1 MTISNSNLLKP
12 FITGSKLLPFKDDVF
27 SKTEEQ
33 FKKSPHGKS
42 LFISGNE
49 NLVNISAEKIDEIK
63 NSKNFFSN
71 IVNIII
77 LLIKHPDKILP
88 ILHGCPAESIEFI
101 KNAKR
106 TGQWSY
112 EMTDKY
118 GQSIEVSYIFTDTID
133 NKSDGKLCL
142 KICNSCNQ
150 NDSSTHEYK
159 IEHQQLKNHI
169 KQLEE
174 WALLEKFYDN
184 NAYYSKRTKQLE
196 KKITDAGFITGKVN
210 AEKFNVKEFKDD
222 ITSMLCE
229 QPPLRTHQISSS
241 GYVSADKLPKL
252 YELNLKDA
260 QRDLKTTPVDID
272 GVSLKFKT
280 RERIAEEI
288 AKKTAKKTAEK
299 TAKKNSE
306 IIAKQNANSI
316 EEKNIEK
323 NNKET
328 NPEDNFVLKF
338 SQEEINEM
346 LLDYS
351 DEEQKKLRPFFTS
364 DHIYCLFDAFS
375 QCLYN
380 VARDGSPRYAGLLQ
394 QIASKC
400 AILQDFDQQLFWR
413 TFSGG
418 VFHRRIS
425 VNSEPEKTDVWRFS
439 TQFDFPHINDNG
451 ELSRTVLMFEGVA
464 ESNFKD
470 IANHSSECFS
480 YSCYAAPL
488 DVNAKK

>member
-12 FITGSKLLPFKDDVF
+12 FITGSKLLPFKEDVF

-159 IEHQQLKNHI
+159 IDHQQLKNHI

-288 AKKTAKKTAEK
+288 AKKTAEK

-480 YSCYAAPL
+480 YRCYAAPL
-488 DVNAKK
+488 DANAKK

>member
-159 IEHQQLKNHI
+159 IDHQQLKNHI

-288 AKKTAKKTAEK
+288 AKKTAEK

-306 IIAKQNANSI
+306 IIAKQNANRI

-323 NNKET
+323 NKKET

-470 IANHSSECFS
+470 IANHSSERFS

>member
-12 FITGSKLLPFKDDVF
+12 FITGTELPPFKEDVF

-33 FKKSPHGKS
+33 FKKSPHGKL

-88 ILHGCPAESIEFI
+88 ILHGCPAESIELI

-112 EMTDKY
+112 EMTDKN

-133 NKSDGKLCL
+133 DKSDGKLCL

-159 IEHQQLKNHI
+159 IDHQQLKNHI
-169 KQLEE
+169 RQLEE

-196 KKITDAGFITGKVN
+196 KKIADAGFITGKVN

-229 QPPLRTHQISSS
+229 QTPLHTHQLSSS
-241 GYVSADKLPKL
+241 GYVSADKLPDL
-252 YELNLKDA
+252 YKTNLKDA

-272 GVSLKFKT
+272 GVSLKSKT
-280 RERIAEEI
+280 R
-288 AKKTAKKTAEK
+288 KKTA
-299 TAKKNSE
+299 E
-306 IIAKQNANSI
+306 IIAKQNAKSI

-323 NNKET
+323 NKKET

-375 QCLYN
+375 QGLYN
-380 VARDGSPRYAGLLQ
+380 VARNGSPRYAGLLR

-439 TQFDFPHINDNG
+439 TQFDFPHINENG

-480 YSCYAAPL
+480 YRCYAAPL
-488 DVNAKK
+488 DANAKK

>member
-12 FITGSKLLPFKDDVF
+12 FITGTELPPFKEDVF

-33 FKKSPHGKS
+33 FKKSTYGKS
-42 LFISGNE
+42 LLISGNE

-88 ILHGCPAESIEFI
+88 ILHGCPVESIEVI

-112 EMTDKY
+112 EMTDKN

-133 NKSDGKLCL
+133 DKSDGKLCL

-159 IEHQQLKNHI
+159 IDHQQLKNHI
-169 KQLEE
+169 RQLEE

-196 KKITDAGFITGKVN
+196 KKIADAGFITRKVK
-210 AEKFNVKEFKDD
+210 AENFNVKEFKDD
-222 ITSMLCE
+222 IASMLCE
-229 QPPLRTHQISSS
+229 QPPMRTHQISSS
-241 GYVSADKLPKL
+241 GYVSADKLHKL
-252 YELNLKDA
+252 YKTNLEDA

-272 GVSLKFKT
+272 GVSLKSIT
-280 RERIAEEI
+280 REKIAEEI
-288 AKKTAKKTAEK
+288 AKKTA
-299 TAKKNSE
+299 E
-306 IIAKQNANSI
+306 IIAKQNAKSI

-323 NNKET
+323 NKKQT
-328 NPEDNFVLKF
+328 NSEDNFVLKF
-338 SQEEINEM
+338 SPEEINEM

-375 QCLYN
+375 QGLHN
-380 VARDGSPRYAGLLQ
+380 VARNGSPRYAGLLR
-394 QIASKC
+394 QIASKS

-413 TFSGG
+413 TFTGG
-418 VFHRRIS
+418 VLHRHIS
-425 VNSEPEKTDVWRFS
+425 VKSEPEKTDVWRFS
-439 TQFDFPHINDNG
+439 SQFDFPHINENG

-480 YSCYAAPL
+480 YRCYAAPL
-488 DVNAKK
+488 DANAKK

>member
-1 MTISNSNLLKP
+1 
-12 FITGSKLLPFKDDVF
+12 
-27 SKTEEQ
+27 
-33 FKKSPHGKS
+33 
-42 LFISGNE
+42 
-49 NLVNISAEKIDEIK
+49 
-63 NSKNFFSN
+63 
-71 IVNIII
+71 
-77 LLIKHPDKILP
+77 DKILP

-106 TGQWSY
+106 TGQWPY

-159 IEHQQLKNHI
+159 IDHQQLKNHI

-210 AEKFNVKEFKDD
+210 AENFNVTEFKDD

-288 AKKTAKKTAEK
+288 AKKTAGKTAE
-299 TAKKNSE
+299 KNSE

-323 NNKET
+323 NKKET

>member
-12 FITGSKLLPFKDDVF
+12 FITGSKLPPFKEDVF

-33 FKKSPHGKS
+33 FKKSTHGKS
-42 LFISGNE
+42 LFICGNE

-63 NSKNFFSN
+63 NSKNFFSKV
-71 IVNIII
+71 VNIII
-77 LLIKHPDKILP
+77 LLIKYPDKILP
-88 ILHGCPAESIEFI
+88 ILHGCPAESIELI

-112 EMTDKY
+112 EMTDKN
-118 GQSIEVSYIFTDTID
+118 GQNIEVSYIFTDTID

-159 IEHQQLKNHI
+159 IDHQQLKNHI
-169 KQLEE
+169 RQLEE

-196 KKITDAGFITGKVN
+196 KKIAKAGFITGKVN

-260 QRDLKTTPVDID
+260 QRDLANTPVDIN
-272 GVSLKFKT
+272 GVSLELKT
-280 RERIAEEI
+280 RKHLAD
-288 AKKTAKKTAEK
+288 
-299 TAKKNSE
+299 
-306 IIAKQNANSI
+306 IIHVKCMR
-316 EEKNIEK
+316 EKNYTTDQGFEL
-323 NNKET
+323 
-328 NPEDNFVLKF
+328 PEEVIHAL
-338 SQEEINEM
+338 

-351 DEEQKKLRPFFTS
+351 DEQQIILRPFFQS
-364 DHIYCLFDAFS
+364 AHMDCLFDAFCQELHNIS
-375 QCLYN
+375 
-380 VARDGSPRYAGLLQ
+380 RDGSPRYADLIE
-394 QIASKC
+394 QIGSNSEK
-400 AILQDFDQQLFWR
+400 LQDFDQQLFWR
-413 TFSGG
+413 TFTGG
-418 VFHRRIS
+418 VLHRHIS
-425 VNSEPEKTDVWRFS
+425 VKSEPEKTDVWRFS
-439 TQFDFPHINDNG
+439 SQFDFPHINENG

-480 YSCYAAPL
+480 YRCYAAPL
-488 DVNAKK
+488 DANAKK

>member
-12 FITGSKLLPFKDDVF
+12 FITGTELPPFKEDVF

-33 FKKSPHGKS
+33 FKKSPHGKL

-63 NSKNFFSN
+63 NSKSFFSN
-71 IVNIII
+71 VVNIII
-77 LLIKHPDKILP
+77 LLIKHPDKILA
-88 ILHGCPAESIEFI
+88 ILHGCPAESIEVI

-133 NKSDGKLCL
+133 DKSDGKLWL

-150 NDSSTHEYK
+150 NDSSTHQYK
-159 IEHQQLKNHI
+159 IDHQQLKNHI
-169 KQLEE
+169 RQLEE

-196 KKITDAGFITGKVN
+196 KKIADAGFITGKVN
-210 AEKFNVKEFKDD
+210 ADNFNVKEFKDD
-222 ITSMLCE
+222 IASMLCE
-229 QPPLRTHQISSS
+229 QPPMRTHQISSS
-241 GYVSADKLPKL
+241 GYLSADKVPDL
-252 YELNLKDA
+252 YKTNLKDA

-272 GVSLKFKT
+272 GVSLKSKT
-280 RERIAEEI
+280 REKIAEVIE
-288 AKKTAKKTAEK
+288 KKTEEE
-299 TAKKNSE
+299 N
-306 IIAKQNANSI
+306 AKQNAKTI

-323 NNKET
+323 NKKET

-351 DEEQKKLRPFFTS
+351 DEEQNKLRPFFTS
-364 DHIYCLFDAFS
+364 DHMYCLFDAFS
-375 QCLYN
+375 QGLHN
-380 VARDGSPRYAGLLQ
+380 VARDGSPRYAGLLH
-394 QIASKC
+394 QIASNSE
-400 AILQDFDQQLFWR
+400 ILQDFDQQLFWR
-413 TFSGG
+413 TFTGG

-439 TQFDFPHINDNG
+439 AQFDFPHINENG
-451 ELSRTVLMFEGVA
+451 DLSRTVLMFEGVA

-488 DVNAKK
+488 DANAKK

>member
-159 IEHQQLKNHI
+159 IDHQQLKNHI

-196 KKITDAGFITGKVN
+196 KKIAKAGFITGKVN

-229 QPPLRTHQISSS
+229 RPPLRTHQISSS

-260 QRDLKTTPVDID
+260 QRDLANTPVDIN
-272 GVSLKFKT
+272 GVSLELKT
-280 RERIAEEI
+280 RRHLAD
-288 AKKTAKKTAEK
+288 
-299 TAKKNSE
+299 
-306 IIAKQNANSI
+306 IIHVKCMR
-316 EEKNIEK
+316 EKNYTTDQGFEL
-323 NNKET
+323 
-328 NPEDNFVLKF
+328 PEEVIHAL
-338 SQEEINEM
+338 

-351 DEEQKKLRPFFTS
+351 DEQQIILRPFFQS
-364 DHIYCLFDAFS
+364 AHMDCLFDAFCQELHNIS
-375 QCLYN
+375 
-380 VARDGSPRYAGLLQ
+380 RDGSPRYADLIE
-394 QIASKC
+394 QIGSNSEK
-400 AILQDFDQQLFWR
+400 LQDFDQQLFWR
-413 TFSGG
+413 TFTGG
-418 VFHRRIS
+418 VLHRHIS
-425 VNSEPEKTDVWRFS
+425 VKSESEKTDVWRFS
-439 TQFDFPHINDNG
+439 SQFDFPHINENG

-480 YSCYAAPL
+480 YRCYAAPL
-488 DVNAKK
+488 DANAKK

>member
-12 FITGSKLLPFKDDVF
+12 FITGAELPPFKEDVF

-33 FKKSPHGKS
+33 FKKSTHGKS

-63 NSKNFFSN
+63 NSKSFFSN
-71 IVNIII
+71 VVNIII
-77 LLIKHPDKILP
+77 LLIKHPDKILA
-88 ILHGCPAESIEFI
+88 ILHGCPAESIEVI

-133 NKSDGKLCL
+133 DKSDGKLCL

-159 IEHQQLKNHI
+159 IDHQQLKNHI
-169 KQLEE
+169 RQLEE

-184 NAYYSKRTKQLE
+184 NAHNSKRTKQLE
-196 KKITDAGFITGKVN
+196 KKIADAGFITGKVN
-210 AEKFNVKEFKDD
+210 ADNFNVNEFKDD
-222 ITSMLCE
+222 IASMLCE
-229 QPPLRTHQISSS
+229 QPPMRTHQISSS
-241 GYVSADKLPKL
+241 GYLSADKVPDL
-252 YELNLKDA
+252 YKTNLKDA
-260 QRDLKTTPVDID
+260 KRDLKTTPVDID
-272 GVSLKFKT
+272 GVSLKPKT
-280 RERIAEEI
+280 REKIAEVIE
-288 AKKTAKKTAEK
+288 KKTE
-299 TAKKNSE
+299 E
-306 IIAKQNANSI
+306 IIAKQNAKSI

-323 NNKET
+323 NKKQT
-328 NPEDNFVLKF
+328 NSEDNFVLKF
-338 SQEEINEM
+338 SPEEINEM

-375 QCLYN
+375 QCLHN
-380 VARDGSPRYAGLLQ
+380 VARNGSPRYAGLLQ

-439 TQFDFPHINDNG
+439 SQFHFPHINENG

-488 DVNAKK
+488 DANAKK

>member
-12 FITGSKLLPFKDDVF
+12 FITGSKLPPFKEDVF

-33 FKKSPHGKS
+33 FKKSTHGKS
-42 LFISGNE
+42 LFICGNE

-71 IVNIII
+71 VVNIII
-77 LLIKHPDKILP
+77 LLIKYPDKILP
-88 ILHGCPAESIEFI
+88 ILHGCPAESIELI

-112 EMTDKY
+112 EMTDKN
-118 GQSIEVSYIFTDTID
+118 GQNIEVSYIFTDTID
-133 NKSDGKLCL
+133 NQSDGKLCL

-159 IEHQQLKNHI
+159 IDHQQLKNHI
-169 KQLEE
+169 RQLEE

-196 KKITDAGFITGKVN
+196 KKIAKAGFITGKVN

-260 QRDLKTTPVDID
+260 QRDLANTPVDIN
-272 GVSLKFKT
+272 GVSLELKT
-280 RERIAEEI
+280 RRHLAD
-288 AKKTAKKTAEK
+288 
-299 TAKKNSE
+299 
-306 IIAKQNANSI
+306 IIHVKCMR
-316 EEKNIEK
+316 EKNYTTDQGFEL
-323 NNKET
+323 
-328 NPEDNFVLKF
+328 PEEVIHAL
-338 SQEEINEM
+338 

-351 DEEQKKLRPFFTS
+351 DEQQIILRPFFQS
-364 DHIYCLFDAFS
+364 AHMDCLFDAFCQELHNIS
-375 QCLYN
+375 
-380 VARDGSPRYAGLLQ
+380 RDGSPRYADLIE
-394 QIASKC
+394 QIGSNSEK
-400 AILQDFDQQLFWR
+400 LQDFDQQLFWR
-413 TFSGG
+413 TFTGG
-418 VFHRRIS
+418 VLHRHIS
-425 VNSEPEKTDVWRFS
+425 VKSEPEKTDVWRFS
-439 TQFDFPHINDNG
+439 SQFDFPHINENG

-480 YSCYAAPL
+480 YRCYAAPL
-488 DVNAKK
+488 DANAKK

>member
-1 MTISNSNLLKP
+1 
-12 FITGSKLLPFKDDVF
+12 
-27 SKTEEQ
+27 
-33 FKKSPHGKS
+33 
-42 LFISGNE
+42 
-49 NLVNISAEKIDEIK
+49 
-63 NSKNFFSN
+63 
-71 IVNIII
+71 
-77 LLIKHPDKILP
+77 P
-88 ILHGCPAESIEFI
+88 ILHGCPAESIELI

-112 EMTDKY
+112 EMTDKN
-118 GQSIEVSYIFTDTID
+118 GQNIEVSYIFTDTID

-159 IEHQQLKNHI
+159 IDHQQLKNHI
-169 KQLEE
+169 RQLEE

-196 KKITDAGFITGKVN
+196 KKIAKAGFITGKVN

-260 QRDLKTTPVDID
+260 QRDLANTPVDIN
-272 GVSLKFKT
+272 GVSLELKT
-280 RERIAEEI
+280 RRHLAD
-288 AKKTAKKTAEK
+288 
-299 TAKKNSE
+299 
-306 IIAKQNANSI
+306 IIHVKCMR
-316 EEKNIEK
+316 EKNYTTDQGFEL
-323 NNKET
+323 
-328 NPEDNFVLKF
+328 PEEVIHAL
-338 SQEEINEM
+338 

-351 DEEQKKLRPFFTS
+351 DEQQIILRPFFQS
-364 DHIYCLFDAFS
+364 AHMDCLFDAFCQELHNIS
-375 QCLYN
+375 
-380 VARDGSPRYAGLLQ
+380 RDGSPRYADLIE
-394 QIASKC
+394 QIGSNSEK
-400 AILQDFDQQLFWR
+400 LQDFDQQLFWR
-413 TFSGG
+413 TFTGG
-418 VFHRRIS
+418 VLHRHIS
-425 VNSEPEKTDVWRFS
+425 VKSEPEKTDVWRFS
-439 TQFDFPHINDNG
+439 SQFDFPHINENG

-480 YSCYAAPL
+480 YRCYAAPL
-488 DVNAKK
+488 DANAKK

>member
-118 GQSIEVSYIFTDTID
+118 GQSIEVSYIFTDAID
-133 NKSDGKLCL
+133 NKPAGKLCL
-142 KICNSCNQ
+142 KICNSCSQ
-150 NDSSTHEYK
+150 NDFSTYEYIIDHK
-159 IEHQQLKNHI
+159 QLKNHI
-169 KQLEE
+169 RQLEE
-174 WALLEKFYDN
+174 WGLLEKFYDN
-184 NAYYSKRTKQLE
+184 NAHYSKRTKQLE
-196 KKITDAGFITGKVN
+196 KKIADAGFITGKVK
-210 AEKFNVKEFKDD
+210 AENFNVTEFKDD
-222 ITSMLCE
+222 IASMLCE
-229 QPPLRTHQISSS
+229 QTPLHTHQLSSS
-241 GYVSADKLPKL
+241 GYVSADKLPDL
-252 YELNLKDA
+252 YKTNLKDA

-272 GVSLKFKT
+272 GVSLKSKT
-280 RERIAEEI
+280 RKRIAEEI
-288 AKKTAKKTAEK
+288 AKKTA
-299 TAKKNSE
+299 E
-306 IIAKQNANSI
+306 IISKQNAKSI

-323 NNKET
+323 NKKET
-328 NPEDNFVLKF
+328 NTEDNFVLKF
-338 SQEEINEM
+338 SPEEINEM

-375 QCLYN
+375 QCLHN

-394 QIASKC
+394 QIASNSE
-400 AILQDFDQQLFWR
+400 ILQDFDQQLFWR

-439 TQFDFPHINDNG
+439 TQFDFPHINENG

-480 YSCYAAPL
+480 YRCYAAPL
-488 DVNAKK
+488 DANAKK

>member
-1 MTISNSNLLKP
+1 
-12 FITGSKLLPFKDDVF
+12 
-27 SKTEEQ
+27 
-33 FKKSPHGKS
+33 
-42 LFISGNE
+42 
-49 NLVNISAEKIDEIK
+49 
-63 NSKNFFSN
+63 
-71 IVNIII
+71 
-77 LLIKHPDKILP
+77 
-88 ILHGCPAESIEFI
+88 
-101 KNAKR
+101 
-106 TGQWSY
+106 
-112 EMTDKY
+112 MTDKY

-159 IEHQQLKNHI
+159 IDHQQLKNHI

-288 AKKTAKKTAEK
+288 AKKTAEK

-418 VFHRRIS
+418 GFHRRIS

-480 YSCYAAPL
+480 YRCYAAPL
-488 DVNAKK
+488 DANAKK

>member
-1 MTISNSNLLKP
+1 
-12 FITGSKLLPFKDDVF
+12 
-27 SKTEEQ
+27 
-33 FKKSPHGKS
+33 
-42 LFISGNE
+42 
-49 NLVNISAEKIDEIK
+49 
-63 NSKNFFSN
+63 

-88 ILHGCPAESIEFI
+88 ILHGCPVESIEVI

-112 EMTDKY
+112 EMTDKN

-133 NKSDGKLCL
+133 DKSDGKLCL

-159 IEHQQLKNHI
+159 IDHQQLKNHI
-169 KQLEE
+169 RQLEE

-196 KKITDAGFITGKVN
+196 KKIADAGFITRKVK
-210 AEKFNVKEFKDD
+210 AENFNVKEFKDD
-222 ITSMLCE
+222 IASMLCE
-229 QPPLRTHQISSS
+229 QPPMRTHQISSS
-241 GYVSADKLPKL
+241 GYVSADKLHKL
-252 YELNLKDA
+252 YKTNLEDA

-272 GVSLKFKT
+272 GVSLKSIT
-280 RERIAEEI
+280 REKIAEEI
-288 AKKTAKKTAEK
+288 AKKTA
-299 TAKKNSE
+299 E
-306 IIAKQNANSI
+306 IIAKQNAKSI

-323 NNKET
+323 NKKQT
-328 NPEDNFVLKF
+328 NSEDNFVLKF
-338 SQEEINEM
+338 SPEEINEM

-375 QCLYN
+375 QGLHN
-380 VARDGSPRYAGLLQ
+380 VARNGSPRYAGLLR
-394 QIASKC
+394 QIASKS

-413 TFSGG
+413 TFTGG
-418 VFHRRIS
+418 VLHRHIS
-425 VNSEPEKTDVWRFS
+425 VKSEPEKTDVWRFS
-439 TQFDFPHINDNG
+439 SQFDFPHINENG

-480 YSCYAAPL
+480 YRCYAAPL
-488 DVNAKK
+488 DANAKK

>member
-106 TGQWSY
+106 TGEWSY
-112 EMTDKY
+112 EMIDKN

-159 IEHQQLKNHI
+159 IDHQQLKNHI
-169 KQLEE
+169 RQLEE

-196 KKITDAGFITGKVN
+196 KKIAKAGFITGKVN

-260 QRDLKTTPVDID
+260 QRDLANTPVDIN
-272 GVSLKFKT
+272 GVSLELKT
-280 RERIAEEI
+280 RRHLAD
-288 AKKTAKKTAEK
+288 
-299 TAKKNSE
+299 
-306 IIAKQNANSI
+306 IIHVKCMR
-316 EEKNIEK
+316 EKNYTTDQGFEL
-323 NNKET
+323 
-328 NPEDNFVLKF
+328 PEEVIHAL
-338 SQEEINEM
+338 

-351 DEEQKKLRPFFTS
+351 DEQQIILRPFFQS
-364 DHIYCLFDAFS
+364 AHMDCLFDAFCQELHNIS
-375 QCLYN
+375 
-380 VARDGSPRYAGLLQ
+380 RDGSPRYADLIE
-394 QIASKC
+394 QIGSNSEK
-400 AILQDFDQQLFWR
+400 LQDFDQQLFWR
-413 TFSGG
+413 TFTGG
-418 VFHRRIS
+418 VLHRHIS
-425 VNSEPEKTDVWRFS
+425 VKSEPEKTDVWRFS
-439 TQFDFPHINDNG
+439 SQFDFPHINENG

-480 YSCYAAPL
+480 YRCYAAPL
-488 DVNAKK
+488 DANAKK

>member
-1 MTISNSNLLKP
+1 
-12 FITGSKLLPFKDDVF
+12 
-27 SKTEEQ
+27 
-33 FKKSPHGKS
+33 
-42 LFISGNE
+42 
-49 NLVNISAEKIDEIK
+49 
-63 NSKNFFSN
+63 
-71 IVNIII
+71 II

-159 IEHQQLKNHI
+159 IDHQQLKNHI

-288 AKKTAKKTAEK
+288 AKKTAEK

>member
-12 FITGSKLLPFKDDVF
+12 FITGSKLPPFKEDVF

-33 FKKSPHGKS
+33 FKKSTHGKS
-42 LFISGNE
+42 LFICGNE

-63 NSKNFFSN
+63 NSKDFFSN

-88 ILHGCPAESIEFI
+88 ILHGCPAESIELI

-112 EMTDKY
+112 EMTDKN
-118 GQSIEVSYIFTDTID
+118 GQNIEVSYIFTDTID

-159 IEHQQLKNHI
+159 IDHQQLKNHI
-169 KQLEE
+169 RQLEE

-196 KKITDAGFITGKVN
+196 KKIAKAGFITGKVN

-260 QRDLKTTPVDID
+260 QRDLANTPVDIN
-272 GVSLKFKT
+272 GVSLELKT
-280 RERIAEEI
+280 RRHLAD
-288 AKKTAKKTAEK
+288 
-299 TAKKNSE
+299 
-306 IIAKQNANSI
+306 IIHVKCMR
-316 EEKNIEK
+316 EKNYTTDQGFEL
-323 NNKET
+323 
-328 NPEDNFVLKF
+328 PEEVIHAL
-338 SQEEINEM
+338 

-351 DEEQKKLRPFFTS
+351 DEQQIILRPFFQS
-364 DHIYCLFDAFS
+364 AHMDCLFDAFCQELHNIS
-375 QCLYN
+375 
-380 VARDGSPRYAGLLQ
+380 RDGSPRYADLIE
-394 QIASKC
+394 QIGSNSEK
-400 AILQDFDQQLFWR
+400 LQDFDQQLFWR
-413 TFSGG
+413 TFTGG
-418 VFHRRIS
+418 VLHRHIS
-425 VNSEPEKTDVWRFS
+425 VKSEPEKTDVWRFS
-439 TQFDFPHINDNG
+439 SQFDFPHINENG

-480 YSCYAAPL
+480 YRCYAAPL
-488 DVNAKK
+488 DANAKK

>member
-12 FITGSKLLPFKDDVF
+12 FITGTELPPFKEDVF

-33 FKKSPHGKS
+33 FKKSTYGKS

-88 ILHGCPAESIEFI
+88 ILHGCPVESIEVI

-112 EMTDKY
+112 EMTDKN
-118 GQSIEVSYIFTDTID
+118 GQNIEVSYIFTDTID
-133 NKSDGKLCL
+133 DKSDGKLCL

-150 NDSSTHEYK
+150 NDSSKHEYK
-159 IEHQQLKNHI
+159 IDHQQLKNHI
-169 KQLEE
+169 RQLEE

-196 KKITDAGFITGKVN
+196 KKIAKAGFITGKVN

-260 QRDLKTTPVDID
+260 QRDLANTPVDIN
-272 GVSLKFKT
+272 GVSLELKT
-280 RERIAEEI
+280 RRHLAD
-288 AKKTAKKTAEK
+288 
-299 TAKKNSE
+299 
-306 IIAKQNANSI
+306 IIHVKCMR
-316 EEKNIEK
+316 EKNYTTDQGFEL
-323 NNKET
+323 
-328 NPEDNFVLKF
+328 PEEVIHAL
-338 SQEEINEM
+338 

-351 DEEQKKLRPFFTS
+351 DEQQIILRPFFQS
-364 DHIYCLFDAFS
+364 AHMDCLFDAFWQELHNIS
-375 QCLYN
+375 
-380 VARDGSPRYAGLLQ
+380 RDGSPRYADLIE
-394 QIASKC
+394 QIGSNSEK
-400 AILQDFDQQLFWR
+400 LQDFDQQLFWR
-413 TFSGG
+413 TFTGG
-418 VFHRRIS
+418 VLHRHIS
-425 VNSEPEKTDVWRFS
+425 VKSEPEKTDVWRFS
-439 TQFDFPHINDNG
+439 SQFDFPHINENG

-480 YSCYAAPL
+480 YRCYAAPL
-488 DVNAKK
+488 DANAKK

>member
-1 MTISNSNLLKP
+1 Y
-12 FITGSKLLPFKDDVF
+12 
-27 SKTEEQ
+27 
-33 FKKSPHGKS
+33 
-42 LFISGNE
+42 
-49 NLVNISAEKIDEIK
+49 
-63 NSKNFFSN
+63 
-71 IVNIII
+71 
-77 LLIKHPDKILP
+77 PDKILP
-88 ILHGCPAESIEFI
+88 ILHGCPAESIELI

-112 EMTDKY
+112 EMTDKN
-118 GQSIEVSYIFTDTID
+118 GQNIEVSYIFTDTID

-159 IEHQQLKNHI
+159 IDHQQLKNHI
-169 KQLEE
+169 RQLEE

-196 KKITDAGFITGKVN
+196 KKIAKAGFITGKVN

-260 QRDLKTTPVDID
+260 QRDLANTPVDIN
-272 GVSLKFKT
+272 GVSLELKT
-280 RERIAEEI
+280 RRHLAD
-288 AKKTAKKTAEK
+288 
-299 TAKKNSE
+299 
-306 IIAKQNANSI
+306 IIHVKCMR
-316 EEKNIEK
+316 EKNYTTDQGFEL
-323 NNKET
+323 
-328 NPEDNFVLKF
+328 PEEVIHAL
-338 SQEEINEM
+338 

-351 DEEQKKLRPFFTS
+351 DEQQIILRPFFQS
-364 DHIYCLFDAFS
+364 AHMDCLFDAFCQELHNIS
-375 QCLYN
+375 
-380 VARDGSPRYAGLLQ
+380 RDGSPRYADLIE
-394 QIASKC
+394 QIGSNSEK
-400 AILQDFDQQLFWR
+400 LQDFDQQLFWR
-413 TFSGG
+413 TFTGG
-418 VFHRRIS
+418 VLHRHIS
-425 VNSEPEKTDVWRFS
+425 VKSEPEKTDVWRFS
-439 TQFDFPHINDNG
+439 SQFDFPHINENG

-480 YSCYAAPL
+480 YRCYAAPL
-488 DVNAKK
+488 DANAKK

>member
-63 NSKNFFSN
+63 NRKNFFSN

-159 IEHQQLKNHI
+159 IDHQQLKNHI

-260 QRDLKTTPVDID
+260 QRDLANTPVDIN
-272 GVSLKFKT
+272 GVSLELKT
-280 RERIAEEI
+280 RRHLAD
-288 AKKTAKKTAEK
+288 
-299 TAKKNSE
+299 
-306 IIAKQNANSI
+306 IIHVKCMR
-316 EEKNIEK
+316 EKNYTTDQGFEL
-323 NNKET
+323 
-328 NPEDNFVLKF
+328 PEEVIHAL
-338 SQEEINEM
+338 

-351 DEEQKKLRPFFTS
+351 DEQQIILRPFFQS
-364 DHIYCLFDAFS
+364 AHMDCLFDAFCQELHNIS
-375 QCLYN
+375 
-380 VARDGSPRYAGLLQ
+380 RDGSPRYADLIE
-394 QIASKC
+394 QIGSNSEK
-400 AILQDFDQQLFWR
+400 LQDFDQQLFWR
-413 TFSGG
+413 TFTGG
-418 VFHRRIS
+418 VLHRHIS
-425 VNSEPEKTDVWRFS
+425 VKSEPEKTDVWRFS
-439 TQFDFPHINDNG
+439 SQFDFPHINENG

-480 YSCYAAPL
+480 YRCYAAPL
-488 DVNAKK
+488 DANAKK

>member
-1 MTISNSNLLKP
+1 
-12 FITGSKLLPFKDDVF
+12 
-27 SKTEEQ
+27 
-33 FKKSPHGKS
+33 
-42 LFISGNE
+42 
-49 NLVNISAEKIDEIK
+49 
-63 NSKNFFSN
+63 
-71 IVNIII
+71 
-77 LLIKHPDKILP
+77 
-88 ILHGCPAESIEFI
+88 
-101 KNAKR
+101 
-106 TGQWSY
+106 
-112 EMTDKY
+112 MTDKY

-288 AKKTAKKTAEK
+288 AKKTAEK

>member
-1 MTISNSNLLKP
+1 
-12 FITGSKLLPFKDDVF
+12 
-27 SKTEEQ
+27 
-33 FKKSPHGKS
+33 
-42 LFISGNE
+42 
-49 NLVNISAEKIDEIK
+49 
-63 NSKNFFSN
+63 
-71 IVNIII
+71 
-77 LLIKHPDKILP
+77 
-88 ILHGCPAESIEFI
+88 HGCPAESIELI

-112 EMTDKY
+112 EMTDKN
-118 GQSIEVSYIFTDTID
+118 GQNIEVSYIFTDTID

-159 IEHQQLKNHI
+159 IDHQQLKNHI
-169 KQLEE
+169 RQLEE

-196 KKITDAGFITGKVN
+196 KKIAKAGFITGKVN

-260 QRDLKTTPVDID
+260 QRDLANTPVDIN
-272 GVSLKFKT
+272 GVSLELKT
-280 RERIAEEI
+280 RRHLAD
-288 AKKTAKKTAEK
+288 
-299 TAKKNSE
+299 
-306 IIAKQNANSI
+306 IIHVKCMR
-316 EEKNIEK
+316 EKNYTTDQGFEL
-323 NNKET
+323 
-328 NPEDNFVLKF
+328 PEEVIHAL
-338 SQEEINEM
+338 

-351 DEEQKKLRPFFTS
+351 DEQQIILRPFFQS
-364 DHIYCLFDAFS
+364 AHMDCLFDAFCQELHNIS
-375 QCLYN
+375 
-380 VARDGSPRYAGLLQ
+380 RDGSPRYADLIE
-394 QIASKC
+394 QIGSNSEK
-400 AILQDFDQQLFWR
+400 LQDFDQQLFWR
-413 TFSGG
+413 TFTGG
-418 VFHRRIS
+418 VLHRHIS
-425 VNSEPEKTDVWRFS
+425 VKSEPEKTDVWRFS
-439 TQFDFPHINDNG
+439 SQFDFPHINENG

-480 YSCYAAPL
+480 YRCYAAPL
-488 DVNAKK
+488 DANAKK

>member
-159 IEHQQLKNHI
+159 IDHQQLKNHI

-210 AEKFNVKEFKDD
+210 AEKFNVKKFKDD

-288 AKKTAKKTAEK
+288 AKKTAEK

-323 NNKET
+323 NNKEI

>member
-1 MTISNSNLLKP
+1 MVTLWGNYEGIS
-12 FITGSKLLPFKDDVF
+12 
-27 SKTEEQ
+27 Q
-33 FKKSPHGKS
+33 
-42 LFISGNE
+42 

-63 NSKNFFSN
+63 NSKSFFSN
-71 IVNIII
+71 VVNIII
-77 LLIKHPDKILP
+77 LLIKHPDKILA
-88 ILHGCPAESIEFI
+88 ILHGCPAESIEVI

-133 NKSDGKLCL
+133 DKSDGKLCL

-150 NDSSTHEYK
+150 NDSSTHQYK
-159 IEHQQLKNHI
+159 IDHQQLKNHI
-169 KQLEE
+169 RQLEE

-196 KKITDAGFITGKVN
+196 KKIADAGFITGKVN
-210 AEKFNVKEFKDD
+210 ADNFNVKEFKDD
-222 ITSMLCE
+222 IASMLCE
-229 QPPLRTHQISSS
+229 QPPMRTHQISSS
-241 GYVSADKLPKL
+241 GYLSADKVPDL
-252 YELNLKDA
+252 YKTNLKDA

-272 GVSLKFKT
+272 GVSLKSKT
-280 RERIAEEI
+280 REKIAEVIE
-288 AKKTAKKTAEK
+288 KKTEEE
-299 TAKKNSE
+299 N
-306 IIAKQNANSI
+306 AKQNAKTI

-323 NNKET
+323 NKKET

-351 DEEQKKLRPFFTS
+351 DEEQNKLRPFFTS
-364 DHIYCLFDAFS
+364 DHMYCLFDAFS
-375 QCLYN
+375 QGLHN
-380 VARDGSPRYAGLLQ
+380 VARDGSPRYAGLLH
-394 QIASKC
+394 QIASNSE
-400 AILQDFDQQLFWR
+400 ILQDFDQQLFWR
-413 TFSGG
+413 TFTGG

-439 TQFDFPHINDNG
+439 AQFDFPHINENG
-451 ELSRTVLMFEGVA
+451 DLSRTVLMFEGVA

-488 DVNAKK
+488 DANAKK

>member
-12 FITGSKLLPFKDDVF
+12 FITGTEWTPFKEDVF

-33 FKKSPHGKS
+33 FKKSPHGKL

-63 NSKNFFSN
+63 NSKSFFSN
-71 IVNIII
+71 VVNIII
-77 LLIKHPDKILP
+77 LLIKHPDKILA
-88 ILHGCPAESIEFI
+88 ILHGCPAESIEVI

-133 NKSDGKLCL
+133 DKSDGKLCL
-142 KICNSCNQ
+142 KTCNSCNQ
-150 NDSSTHEYK
+150 NDSSTHQYK
-159 IEHQQLKNHI
+159 IDHQQLKNHI
-169 KQLEE
+169 RQLEE

-196 KKITDAGFITGKVN
+196 KKIADAGFITGKVN
-210 AEKFNVKEFKDD
+210 VDNFNVKEFKDD
-222 ITSMLCE
+222 IASMLCE
-229 QPPLRTHQISSS
+229 QPPMRTHQISSS
-241 GYVSADKLPKL
+241 GYLSADKVPDL
-252 YELNLKDA
+252 YKTNLKDA

-272 GVSLKFKT
+272 GVSLKSKT
-280 RERIAEEI
+280 REKIAEVIE
-288 AKKTAKKTAEK
+288 KKTEK
-299 TAKKNSE
+299 EN
-306 IIAKQNANSI
+306 AKQNAKTI

-323 NNKET
+323 NKKET

-351 DEEQKKLRPFFTS
+351 DEEQNKLRPFFTS
-364 DHIYCLFDAFS
+364 DHMYCLFDAFS
-375 QCLYN
+375 QGLHN
-380 VARDGSPRYAGLLQ
+380 VARDGSPRYAGLLH
-394 QIASKC
+394 QIASNSE
-400 AILQDFDQQLFWR
+400 ILQDFDQQLFWR
-413 TFSGG
+413 TFTGG

-439 TQFDFPHINDNG
+439 AQFDFPHINENG
-451 ELSRTVLMFEGVA
+451 DLSRTVLMFEGVA

-488 DVNAKK
+488 DANAKK

>member
-12 FITGSKLLPFKDDVF
+12 FITGTELPPFKEDVF

-33 FKKSPHGKS
+33 FKKSPHGKL

-63 NSKNFFSN
+63 NSKDFFSN

-88 ILHGCPAESIEFI
+88 ILHGCPAESIELI

-112 EMTDKY
+112 EMTDKN
-118 GQSIEVSYIFTDTID
+118 GQNIEVSYIFTDTID
-133 NKSDGKLCL
+133 DKSDGKLCL

-159 IEHQQLKNHI
+159 IDHQQLKNHI
-169 KQLEE
+169 RQLEE

-196 KKITDAGFITGKVN
+196 KKIADAGFITGKVN
-210 AEKFNVKEFKDD
+210 ADNFNVKEFKDD
-222 ITSMLCE
+222 IASMLCE
-229 QPPLRTHQISSS
+229 QPPMRTHQISSS
-241 GYVSADKLPKL
+241 GYLSADKVPDL
-252 YELNLKDA
+252 YKTNLKDA
-260 QRDLKTTPVDID
+260 QRDLKTTSVDID
-272 GVSLKFKT
+272 GVSLKSKT
-280 RERIAEEI
+280 EE
-288 AKKTAKKTAEK
+288 K
-299 TAKKNSE
+299 
-306 IIAKQNANSI
+306 IAKQNAKTI
-316 EEKNIEK
+316 EEKNSEK
-323 NNKET
+323 NKKET

-338 SQEEINEM
+338 SPEEINEM

-375 QCLYN
+375 QGLHN
-380 VARDGSPRYAGLLQ
+380 VARNGSPRYTGLLH
-394 QIASKC
+394 QIASNSE
-400 AILQDFDQQLFWR
+400 ILQDFDQQLFWR

-418 VFHRRIS
+418 VFHRSIS

-488 DVNAKK
+488 DANAKK

>member
-1 MTISNSNLLKP
+1 
-12 FITGSKLLPFKDDVF
+12 
-27 SKTEEQ
+27 
-33 FKKSPHGKS
+33 
-42 LFISGNE
+42 
-49 NLVNISAEKIDEIK
+49 
-63 NSKNFFSN
+63 
-71 IVNIII
+71 
-77 LLIKHPDKILP
+77 KHPDKILP
-88 ILHGCPAESIEFI
+88 ILHGCPVESIEVI

-112 EMTDKY
+112 EMTDKN

-133 NKSDGKLCL
+133 DKSDGKLCL

-159 IEHQQLKNHI
+159 IDHQQLKNHI
-169 KQLEE
+169 RQLEE

-196 KKITDAGFITGKVN
+196 KKIADAGFITRKVK
-210 AEKFNVKEFKDD
+210 AENFNVKEFKDD
-222 ITSMLCE
+222 IASMLCE
-229 QPPLRTHQISSS
+229 QPPMRTHQISSS
-241 GYVSADKLPKL
+241 GYVSADKLHKL
-252 YELNLKDA
+252 YKTNLEDA

-272 GVSLKFKT
+272 GVSLKSIT
-280 RERIAEEI
+280 REKIAEEI
-288 AKKTAKKTAEK
+288 AKKTA
-299 TAKKNSE
+299 E
-306 IIAKQNANSI
+306 IIAKQNAKSI

-323 NNKET
+323 NKKQT
-328 NPEDNFVLKF
+328 NSEDNFVLKF
-338 SQEEINEM
+338 SPEEINEM

-375 QCLYN
+375 QGLHN
-380 VARDGSPRYAGLLQ
+380 VARNGSPRYAGLLR
-394 QIASKC
+394 QIASKS

-413 TFSGG
+413 TFTGG
-418 VFHRRIS
+418 VLHRHIS
-425 VNSEPEKTDVWRFS
+425 VKSEPEKTDVWRFS
-439 TQFDFPHINDNG
+439 SQFDFPHINENG

-480 YSCYAAPL
+480 YRCYAAPL
-488 DVNAKK
+488 DANAKK

>member
-12 FITGSKLLPFKDDVF
+12 FITGTELPPFKEDVF

-33 FKKSPHGKS
+33 FKKSPHGKL

-63 NSKNFFSN
+63 NSKSFFSN
-71 IVNIII
+71 VVNIII
-77 LLIKHPDKILP
+77 LLIKHPDKILA
-88 ILHGCPAESIEFI
+88 ILHGCPAESIEVI

-133 NKSDGKLCL
+133 DKSDGKLCL

-150 NDSSTHEYK
+150 NDSSTHQYK

-169 KQLEE
+169 RQLEE

-196 KKITDAGFITGKVN
+196 KKIADAGFITGKVN
-210 AEKFNVKEFKDD
+210 ADNFNVKEFKDD
-222 ITSMLCE
+222 IASMLCE
-229 QPPLRTHQISSS
+229 QPPVRTHQISSS
-241 GYVSADKLPKL
+241 GYLSADKVPDL
-252 YELNLKDA
+252 YKTNLKDA

-272 GVSLKFKT
+272 GVSLKSKT
-280 RERIAEEI
+280 REKIAEVIE
-288 AKKTAKKTAEK
+288 KKTEEE
-299 TAKKNSE
+299 N
-306 IIAKQNANSI
+306 AKQNAKTI

-323 NNKET
+323 NKKET

-351 DEEQKKLRPFFTS
+351 DEEQNKLRPFFTS
-364 DHIYCLFDAFS
+364 DHMYCLFDAFS
-375 QCLYN
+375 QGLHN
-380 VARDGSPRYAGLLQ
+380 VARDGSPRYAGLLH
-394 QIASKC
+394 QIASNSE
-400 AILQDFDQQLFWR
+400 ILQDFDQQLFWR
-413 TFSGG
+413 TFTGG

-439 TQFDFPHINDNG
+439 AQFDFPHINENG
-451 ELSRTVLMFEGVA
+451 DLSRTVLMFEGVA

-488 DVNAKK
+488 DANAKK